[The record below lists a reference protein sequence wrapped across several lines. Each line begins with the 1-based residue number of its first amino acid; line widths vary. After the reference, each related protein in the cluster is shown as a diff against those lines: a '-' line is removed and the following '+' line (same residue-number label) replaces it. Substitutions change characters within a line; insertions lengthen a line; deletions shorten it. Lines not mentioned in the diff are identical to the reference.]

1 MIVPLTLDPAV
12 IQQQHTAV
20 RDVDVFIYCHILKCF
35 SYAVHV
41 DSRVMIYQIVM
52 PPDIAA
58 VLVLLLICRSYTV
71 VVV

>member
-1 MIVPLTLDPAV
+1 MYAI
-12 IQQQHTAV
+12 IYSRV
-20 RDVDVFIYCHILKCF
+20 RDQSSRAVD
-35 SYAVHV
+35 V